1 MAPEAVGSNPIA
13 RPIME
18 KVNMKVS
25 IKKLKDLERKIT
37 VTVPVENYDIK
48 FSSKIKNI
56 KTKAKIDGF
65 RKGNV
70 PNDVL
75 EQRYGQSIHNE
86 VINEL
91 IQESYP
97 KAITEHEIRPAS
109 SPQVSIDSEDSKK
122 PIVYSATI
130 EVFPE
135 IKPKF
140 SRWTNYEEFEI
151 EVDDSDIDLA
161 IADIKKRYG
170 EWKDVSREAKLDDQV
185 IIDFAGKID
194 GQEFEGNS
202 SKDFKL
208 VLGSN
213 SMIPGF
219 EDNIIGKKPSKFTI
233 DCTFPDDYF
242 KKDLAGVSAEFE
254 INLKTVQKITEAK
267 VDKDLFEK
275 LQMEIK
281 NKTEFRDKISER
293 MKNEVLAQEKELTKE
308 SIYETLLKTNNF
320 KSPNSTINEQADMM
334 RKDALMRIG
343 HTEDNAG
350 DDLFPLDT
358 FLEKAEKRV
367 KLDLLFAELIKHFE
381 IKVEKKDIDDF
392 IEEESKRY
400 KDAEQYKQWISGQ
413 PQQLDQFKM
422 IVLEKQLVEK
432 LENVLKSKK
441 KVIKFSELAN
451 K

>member
-1 MAPEAVGSNPIA
+1 VAPEAVGSNPIA
-13 RPIME
+13 RPNSE
-18 KVNMKVS
+18 KVYMKVS

-37 VTVPVENYDIK
+37 VSVPVESYDTK

-97 KAITEHEIRPAS
+97 RAITENAIRPAS
-109 SPQVSIDSEDSKK
+109 SPQVSIESEDSKK
-122 PIVYSATI
+122 PIVYSATV

-151 EVDDSDIDLA
+151 EVDDTDIDLA
-161 IADIKKRYG
+161 INDIKKRYG
-170 EWKDVSREAKLDDQV
+170 EWNDVNREAKLDDQV

-194 GQEFEGNS
+194 GQDFEGNS
-202 SKDFKL
+202 SEDFKL

-219 EDNIIGKKPSKFTI
+219 EDNIIGKKPSKFSI
-233 DCTFPDDYF
+233 ECTFPDDYF
-242 KKDLAGVSAEFE
+242 KKDLAGVVAEFE

-267 VDKDLFEK
+267 IDKDLFEK
-275 LQMEIK
+275 LQMDIK
-281 NKTEFRDKISER
+281 NKTEFRDEISKR

-320 KSPNSTINEQADMM
+320 KSPHSTINEQADMM

-350 DDLFPLDT
+350 DDLFPIDT

-400 KDAEQYKQWISGQ
+400 KDAEQYKKWISGQ

>member
-1 MAPEAVGSNPIA
+1 
-13 RPIME
+13 
-18 KVNMKVS
+18 MKVTV
-25 IKKLKDLERKIT
+25 KKLKDLERKMTISI
-37 VTVPVENYDIK
+37 PVDEYEVK
-48 FSSKIKNI
+48 FNSKIKNI

-70 PNDVL
+70 PDDVL
-75 EQRYGQSIHNE
+75 EQKYGQSIHAE

-97 KAITEHEIRPAS
+97 KAISENNIRPAS
-109 SPQVSIDSEDSKK
+109 SPQVSIDMEDPKK
-122 PIVYSATI
+122 PLTYSATI

-140 SRWTNYEEFEI
+140 SRWNNYEEFNIEI
-151 EVDDSDIDLA
+151 EDTDIDKA
-161 IADIKKRYG
+161 IADIFKRYG
-170 EWKDVSREAKLDDQV
+170 DWKDVDREARLDDQV
-185 IIDFAGKID
+185 VIDFLGKID
-194 GQEFEGNS
+194 GNEFEGNS
-202 SKDFKL
+202 AQDFKL
-208 VLGSN
+208 ILGSK

-242 KKDLAGVSAEFE
+242 KKDLAGVNAQFE
-254 INLKTVQKITEAK
+254 INLKNVQQIIEAK
-267 VDKDLFEK
+267 ADKGLYEK
-275 LQMEIK
+275 LQMEVK
-281 NKTEFRDKISER
+281 NQSEFTEEITKR
-293 MKNEVLAQEKELTKE
+293 MKNEVGVQEKELTKE
-308 SIYETLLKTNNF
+308 SIYETLLKTNSF
-320 KSPNSTINEQADMM
+320 KAPRATVNEQADLM

-367 KLDLLFAELIKHFE
+367 RLDLLFAELIKYFE
-381 IKVEKKDIDDF
+381 IKVEKKQIDDF

-400 KDAEQYKQWISGQ
+400 KDPEQYKKWISGQ
-413 PQQLDQFKM
+413 PQQLEQFKM
-422 IVLEKQLVEK
+422 VVLEEQLVEK

-451 K
+451 RQV

>member
-1 MAPEAVGSNPIA
+1 
-13 RPIME
+13 
-18 KVNMKVS
+18 MKVTV
-25 IKKLKDLERKIT
+25 KKLKDLERKMTISI
-37 VTVPVENYDIK
+37 PVDEYEIK
-48 FSSKIKNI
+48 FNSKIKNI

-70 PNDVL
+70 PDDVL
-75 EQRYGQSIHNE
+75 EQKYGQSIHAE
-86 VINEL
+86 VVNEL

-97 KAITEHEIRPAS
+97 KAISENNIRPAS
-109 SPQVSIDSEDSKK
+109 SPQVSIDMEDPKK
-122 PIVYSATI
+122 PLTYSATI

-140 SRWTNYEEFEI
+140 SRWNNYEEFNIEI
-151 EVDDSDIDLA
+151 EDTDIDKA
-161 IADIKKRYG
+161 IADIFKRYG
-170 EWKDVSREAKLDDQV
+170 DWKDVDREARLDDQV
-185 IIDFAGKID
+185 VIDFLGKID
-194 GQEFEGNS
+194 GNEFEGNS
-202 SKDFKL
+202 AQDFKL
-208 VLGSN
+208 ILGSK

-242 KKDLAGVSAEFE
+242 KKDLAGVNAQFE
-254 INLKTVQKITEAK
+254 INLKNIQQIIEAK
-267 VDKDLFEK
+267 ADKDLYEK
-275 LQMEIK
+275 LQMKVKNQSEFTEEITK
-281 NKTEFRDKISER
+281 R
-293 MKNEVLAQEKELTKE
+293 MKNEVGVQEKELTKE
-308 SIYETLLKTNNF
+308 SIYETLLKTNSF
-320 KSPNSTINEQADMM
+320 KAPTATVNEQADLM

-367 KLDLLFAELIKHFE
+367 RLDLLFAELIKHFE
-381 IKVEKKDIDDF
+381 IKVEKKQIDDF

-400 KDAEQYKQWISGQ
+400 KDPEQYKKWISGQ
-413 PQQLDQFKM
+413 PQQLEQFKM
-422 IVLEKQLVEK
+422 VVLEEQLVEK

-451 K
+451 RQV